1 MRSLT
6 RSNGGWLRKTTATT
20 RMIPCLL
27 AQVLIVSF
35 CIPQTLEAGKE
46 IRREMTWEQLPAFLE
61 SEKKV
66 TVVLTE
72 GGAVRSEGVT
82 VLSDSIHLDH
92 IVMATNSKRYPWGSE
107 ASIARDSV
115 REIRL
120 EKMRGSLRRVGAV
133 GFGAAGFFFGPGLV
147 GARKWGGRVL
157 AGWAVGSVGG
167 AALGYWL
174 GMRKDRE
181 TTIITLI
188 D

>member
-1 MRSLT
+1 MESLT
-6 RSNGGWLRKTTATT
+6 SKSSRWLRKTTVAG
-20 RMIPCLL
+20 MIPLLL
-27 AQVLIVSF
+27 AQVLIALAWV
-35 CIPQTLEAGKE
+35 PQTLEAGPE
-46 IRREMTWEQLPAFLE
+46 TRREMTWEQLPAFLE

-82 VLSDSIHLDH
+82 ALSDSIHLGH
-92 IVMATNSKRYPWGSE
+92 IVMATNLKRYPWGSE
-107 ASIARDSV
+107 ASIARGSV

-120 EKMRGSLRRVGAV
+120 EKMRGNLRRIGAV

-157 AGWAVGSVGG
+157 AGWLVGSVGG
-167 AALGYWL
+167 AGLGYWL

-181 TTIITLI
+181 TTIITI
-188 D
+188 VN